1 MLNESA
7 FFYLDNKEYYNNFV
21 FPLEN
26 ILNIL
31 YYMVIKSKG
40 EQMLK
45 VSTKGRYALR
55 MLLDLAKNKD
65 AGFISLKEIAER
77 QGISKQYLE
86 QIVTLLNTSNVLRA
100 NRGKQGGYMLAKE
113 PSQITVGQI
122 LRITE
127 GSLAPVAC
135 LEDDTNYCE
144 RADSCITL
152 PMWKGLNSVISEY
165 LNGISLQSMLEQT
178 PGLDNYVI

>member
-1 MLNESA
+1 M
-7 FFYLDNKEYYNNFV
+7 
-21 FPLEN
+21 
-26 ILNIL
+26 
-31 YYMVIKSKG
+31 
-40 EQMLK
+40 K

-55 MLLDLAKNKD
+55 MLLDLVKHKD

-86 QIVTLLNTSNVLRA
+86 QIVALLNTSNILRA

-113 PSQITVGQI
+113 PSQITVGQV

-135 LEDDTNYCE
+135 LEDDINYCD
-144 RADSCITL
+144 RADFCITL
-152 PMWKGLNSVISEY
+152 PMWEGLDKVISEY
-165 LNGISLQSMLEQT
+165 LDGINLQSL
-178 PGLDNYVI
+178 LDQNQGSDSYVI